1 VAIQCIAH
9 IGVCV
14 SDLERSRRFYRDGLG
29 FKEVA
34 RLETSSGPTR
44 QLLQMK
50 DVDLHAAFLER
61 DGLRIELLY
70 YARPGASA
78 GERPRPMNQLG
89 LTHMAIRVDDLD
101 ATIAALRRAGATPI
115 EGTVIDNPEFQARA
129 AMVVDPDGTRLE
141 LIQAPGDPHAPLGVP
156 VV

>member
-1 VAIQCIAH
+1 MAIQCIAH
-9 IGVCV
+9 IGICV

-34 RLETSSGPTR
+34 KLRTSSGPTN

-50 DVDLHAAFLER
+50 DADLQAIFLER
-61 DGLRIELLY
+61 DGLRIELLNY
-70 YARPGASA
+70 LAPGCTA

-89 LTHMAIRVDDLD
+89 LTHMAIRVDDMD
-101 ATIAALRRAGATPI
+101 ATIAALARAGATPI
-115 EGTVIDNPEFQARA
+115 QGTLIDNPEFQARA

-141 LIQAPGDPHAPLGVP
+141 LIQAPIDPRAPLGEP
-156 VV
+156 L

>member
-1 VAIQCIAH
+1 MAIQCIAH
-9 IGVCV
+9 IGICV

-34 RLETSSGPTR
+34 KLETSSGPTR

-50 DVDLHAAFLER
+50 DVDLRAAFLER

-70 YARPGASA
+70 YARPGSVA

-89 LTHMAIRVDDLD
+89 LTHIAIRVDDVD
-101 ATIAALRRAGATPI
+101 ATIAALKRAGATWL
-115 EGTVIDNPEFQARA
+115 EGTTIENPEFQARA
-129 AMVVDPDGTRLE
+129 SMVVDPDGTRLE
-141 LIQAPGDPHAPLGVP
+141 LIQAPIDPRAPLGEP
-156 VV
+156 VA

>member
-1 VAIQCIAH
+1 LAIQCIAH
-9 IGVCV
+9 VGICV

-34 RLETSSGPTR
+34 RLQTSSPPTR

-50 DVDLHAAFLER
+50 DVELHAAFFER
-61 DGLRIELLY
+61 DGLRLELLHY
-70 YARPGASA
+70 PRPGVTA

-89 LTHMAIRVDDLD
+89 ITHIALRVDDVE
-101 ATIAALRRAGATPI
+101 ATIAALVRAGATWL
-115 EGTVIDNPEFQARA
+115 EGTTIENPEFQARA

-141 LIQAPGDPHAPLGVP
+141 LIQAPIDPRAPLGEP
-156 VV
+156 V